1 MRTSGRKKKIDKQI
15 PIETKDQNI
24 IEPPKN
30 LLPEKAEPEKEIV
43 PVSKE
48 EDKTVSEQ
56 KEVLPTVDVKTNEV
70 KSEEVISASVS
81 SPPSSSPPPISVPIS
96 QVEPLAS
103 VDKPSGK
110 SFLWIVGVILFI
122 LLVVGGAW
130 MFLSNNSKKGEKNIT
145 IQTSMKPTI
154 TKVEPTVIS
163 TEEAKL
169 DKYPI
174 KVLNGSGITGEASKL
189 QEILEKGGF
198 EVVETSNADNY
209 DYVDTIVQAKKNVEK
224 AFLEKLKNLIGKSYT
239 LGKDESLSA
248 SDSSD
253 VIVVVGSKKAGN

>member
-1 MRTSGRKKKIDKQI
+1 
-15 PIETKDQNI
+15 
-24 IEPPKN
+24 
-30 LLPEKAEPEKEIV
+30 
-43 PVSKE
+43 
-48 EDKTVSEQ
+48 
-56 KEVLPTVDVKTNEV
+56 
-70 KSEEVISASVS
+70 
-81 SPPSSSPPPISVPIS
+81 
-96 QVEPLAS
+96 
-103 VDKPSGK
+103 
-110 SFLWIVGVILFI
+110 
-122 LLVVGGAW
+122 
-130 MFLSNNSKKGEKNIT
+130 
-145 IQTSMKPTI
+145 MKPTI